1 MMTIESVDWSTVW
14 AGLPTVPRRFS
25 IVLLGIADNGDNGAG
40 FSVLAFR
47 QKLKR

>member
-25 IVLLGIADNGDNGAG
+25 IGLLGIADNGAG
-40 FSVLAFR
+40 FSVLAFDE
-47 QKLKR
+47 KLKR